1 MKRLAVAAAV
11 LALPLSLTPLL
22 AAPLFAQTADPPRYS
37 PRTLSAE
44 QASRDVA
51 LLRRA
56 LETVHPGLYRYSD
69 KPTID
74 AAFARLEAAA
84 AAPITEL
91 ALHAEVARLLAAIH
105 CDHTKA
111 EMSEALDDFRTR
123 TATHL
128 PLRFQLIEGRMVVVS
143 NDGQPGAPPAGS
155 EILAINGMPVPL
167 LLLQIAPLVSYDGT
181 TDQAIAAKLA
191 DDSDLMGD
199 DFNENYPALFGF
211 PDTWQVEWKTV
222 GAAVPVKTSLKPI
235 RFAQWTALSGPGAR
249 YRSEFYNAIT
259 WRMSGKTA
267 RLGID
272 TFVNYRNPVQA
283 TAFLSGFFAAMKEAK
298 TDHLILD
305 LRNNGGG
312 SEDVSV
318 ALGRYLIDRPFTWSK
333 PIRYKAVRYGDLPQ
347 YFETWGDRE
356 ARFNPPLGAF
366 MKTADGW
373 YDRIPVL
380 SGEKLSDG
388 DTAFEQQPVGELAFR
403 GQVTIISG
411 PRNGSG
417 ATRTIA
423 QLQEKAGA
431 IIIGEDSAGSAEG
444 PTSGSIF
451 LMKLPESGI
460 KVRIPEAWNRTE
472 IARFVPG
479 KGVPVDQ
486 LVVPTL
492 ADFEAGRDRAIAV
505 ARGQLAA
512 SSDVATLL
520 ASALTGDWTGTL
532 DYRDYGDDDRVALP
546 TSMKSDGRRL
556 AFTFDDGPGKTVQ
569 SAETWERDEA
579 GKTVRISSG
588 SQEPGLWTVVEARRA
603 ADGSSITIVLDG
615 ATTENGRELIARKIV
630 TRDGGRLRITT
641 QTRAV
646 GAPFLMRNSYELR
659 EKEKS

>member
-1 MKRLAVAAAV
+1 MKHLAYAAAM
-11 LALPLSLTPLL
+11 LALPLSLTAPI
-22 AAPLFAQTADPPRYS
+22 AAPLAAQTADQVRYS
-37 PRTLSAE
+37 PRILSAE

-69 KPTID
+69 KPVID

-91 ALHAEVARLLAAIH
+91 ALHAEIARLLAVIH

-111 EMSEALDDFRTR
+111 EMSEALGDFRTR
-123 TATHL
+123 NATHL
-128 PLRFQLIEGRMVVVS
+128 PLRFQLIEGRMIVVS
-143 NDGQPGAPPAGS
+143 SDGQPGAPPAGS
-155 EILAINGMPVPL
+155 EILAINGKPVPA
-167 LLLQIAPLVSYDGT
+167 LLLQLAPLVAYDGT

-211 PDTWQVEWKTV
+211 PESWEVEWKAV
-222 GAAVPVKTSLKPI
+222 GSVASVTATLKPI
-235 RFAQWTALSGPGAR
+235 RFAQWTALAGPGAK

-272 TFVNYRNPVQA
+272 TFVNYRNLVQA
-283 TAFLSGFFAAMKEAK
+283 SAFLSGFFASMKEAG

-333 PIRYKAVRYGDLPQ
+333 PIRYKAVRYGDLPD

-356 ARFNPPLGAF
+356 ARFNPPLDAF
-366 MKTADGW
+366 TRSADGW

-380 SGEKLSDG
+380 GGEAVSDG
-388 DTAFEQQPVGELAFR
+388 DSTFEQQPISELAYR
-403 GQVTIISG
+403 GRLTILSG

-423 QLQEKAGA
+423 QLKEKAGA
-431 IIIGEDSAGSAEG
+431 VIIGEDSAGSAEG

-451 LMKLPESGI
+451 LLKLPESGI
-460 KVRIPEAWNRTE
+460 KVRIPEAWNRTN
-472 IARFVPG
+472 IAGFVPG

-492 ADFEAGRDRAIAV
+492 ADFEAGRDRTLAV
-505 ARGQLAA
+505 ARGQMPTSAEA
-512 SSDVATLL
+512 GALL
-520 ASALTGDWTGTL
+520 AQALAGDWSGTL
-532 DYRDYGDDDRVALP
+532 DYRDYGNDTRQTLP
-546 TSMKSDGRRL
+546 TVMQSDGQAL
-556 AFTFDDGPGKTVQ
+556 AWTFDDGPGKTVR
-569 SAETWERDEA
+569 SAETWLIDAA
-579 GKTVRISSG
+579 GKTVSITSG
-588 SQEPGLWTVVEARRA
+588 PKPSGQWNLEEARSA
-603 ADGSSITIVLDG
+603 ADGSALTIVLDG
-615 ATTENGRELIARKIV
+615 TMTENGQVLLARKIV

-641 QTRAV
+641 LTRAA
-646 GAPFLMRNSYELR
+646 GAPFLMRNSYDLR
-659 EKEKS
+659 RKEGV